1 VCRIALV
8 SYMTFPNFRKYSAMK
23 IYTTHIIVCLVLAAL
38 LFDSCSSGKKSYVR
52 GNYYDAVITSTNRL
66 RRDPNHTKSEQT
78 LREAYPLAV
87 AYYDDR
93 AKAAIATNAE
103 FKWSAVV
110 DAYTTINVMYD
121 EIRRSP
127 GALKVIPNPVNYYD
141 KLADAKQQAAEEN
154 YRAGVTALSL
164 NTRERAK
171 DAYRYFRVA
180 EGFVPNY
187 KDVNDMLDAA
197 LWAATIK
204 VVMEPI
210 PVQARNISVS
220 AEFFDN
226 RVSEYLHSVSINEF
240 VKFYTRIEAQT
251 LNLTPDH
258 VIKIAFDDFAV
269 GQIFLY
275 EKEYALVKDSIIM
288 ATYVT
293 SVAPGIKSGDG
304 LVDVS
309 DKREDTKDVT
319 GGDVTEEK
327 EEQKTGEK
335 EEKKEVPVDEVKE
348 EKKDTP
354 SDEKREDKDIDPT
367 EDTFGDE
374 ISEKD
379 RVTVCH
385 LPPGNPEG
393 RHSLVI
399 SKNALAAHLAHGDV
413 LGACEDQTPKGKGPS
428 KGNGGPQSVMNDREF
443 RFISLGYLQGS
454 DTIKIYGT
462 VKATYLYSRK
472 TTTSKGTINFQI
484 TEAPTN
490 RILAVEKMPGEHV
503 WISEWAIFNGDERAL
518 TPRQLE
524 ISKQREQV
532 PPPPQDLF
540 IEFTRPIFDQV
551 ITKISEFYKNY

>member
-1 VCRIALV
+1 
-8 SYMTFPNFRKYSAMK
+8 MK
-23 IYTTHIIVCLVLAAL
+23 IYTTRVIVCLVLAAL

-93 AKAAIATNAE
+93 AQAAIATNAE

-110 DAYTTINVMYD
+110 DAYTTINVLYD

-127 GALKVIPNPVNYYD
+127 GALKVIPNPISYYD

-154 YRAGVTALSL
+154 YRAGVMALSL
-164 NTRERAK
+164 NTRERSK

-180 EGFVPNY
+180 EGYVPNY

-226 RVSEYLHSVSINEF
+226 KVSEYLHSVSINEF
-240 VKFYTRIEAQT
+240 VKFYTRVEAQT

-293 SVAPGIKSGDG
+293 SVAPDINSGDG
-304 LVDVS
+304 LVDAS
-309 DKREDTKDVT
+309 DKREGTKDVG
-319 GGDVTEEK
+319 GGDVTERK
-327 EEQKTGEK
+327 EEPKTGEK
-335 EEKKEVPVDEVKE
+335 DDQKEVPVEDVKE
-348 EKKDTP
+348 EKKDP
-354 SDEKREDKDIDPT
+354 SDEKKEDKDINPT
-367 EDTFGDE
+367 EDTFGEE

-413 LGACEDQTPKGKGPS
+413 LGACEAQTPKGKGPS
-428 KGNGGPQSVMNDREF
+428 KGNGGPQSVMNDLDF
-443 RFISLGYLQGS
+443 RFTSLGYLQGS

-503 WISEWAIFNGDERAL
+503 WISEWATFNGDERAL

-532 PPPPQDLF
+532 PPPPQELF
-540 IEFTRPIFDQV
+540 IEFTRPIFDQL
-551 ITKISEFYKNY
+551 ITRIREFYKNY

>member
-1 VCRIALV
+1 
-8 SYMTFPNFRKYSAMK
+8 MK
-23 IYTTHIIVCLVLAAL
+23 IYTTRVIVCLVLAAL

-93 AKAAIATNAE
+93 AQAAIATNAE

-110 DAYTTINVMYD
+110 DAYTTINVLYD

-127 GALKVIPNPVNYYD
+127 GALKVIPNPISYYD

-154 YRAGVTALSL
+154 YRAGVMALSL
-164 NTRERAK
+164 NTRERSK

-180 EGFVPNY
+180 EGYVPNY

-226 RVSEYLHSVSINEF
+226 KVSEYLHSVSINEF
-240 VKFYTRIEAQT
+240 VKFYTRVEAQT

-293 SVAPGIKSGDG
+293 SVAPDINSGDG
-304 LVDVS
+304 LVDAS
-309 DKREDTKDVT
+309 DKREDTKDV
-319 GGDVTEEK
+319 GSGDVTEKK
-327 EEQKTGEK
+327 EEPKTGEK
-335 EEKKEVPVDEVKE
+335 DDQKDVPVDEVKE
-348 EKKDTP
+348 EKKDTL
-354 SDEKREDKDIDPT
+354 SDEKKEDKDIDPT
-367 EDTFGDE
+367 EDTFGEE

-413 LGACEDQTPKGKGPS
+413 LGSCEVQTPKGKGPS
-428 KGNGGPQSVMNDREF
+428 KGNGGPQSVMNDLDF
-443 RFISLGYLQGS
+443 RFTSLGYLQGS

-503 WISEWAIFNGDERAL
+503 WISEWATFNGDERAL

-532 PPPPQDLF
+532 PPPPQELF
-540 IEFTRPIFDQV
+540 IEFTRPIFDQL
-551 ITKISEFYKNY
+551 ITRIREFYKNY